1 MSELYNT
8 WKGKAKGAAKSAAP
22 VMGMIYTGTRNK
34 SKQNGM
40 VVEGRLTEVYPD
52 QGDAVLI
59 DKENFPHCVAY
70 SSLKIVV
77 GLT

>member
-1 MSELYNT
+1 MSELYNSWT
-8 WKGKAKGAAKSAAP
+8 KKGKGAAKSAAP
-22 VMGMIYTGTRNK
+22 VMGMIYTGVRNK

-52 QGDAVLI
+52 QGDAILI

-70 SSLKIVV
+70 SSLKIIV
-77 GLT
+77 

>member
-1 MSELYNT
+1 MSELYNSWT
-8 WKGKAKGAAKSAAP
+8 KKGKGAAKSAAP

-59 DKENFPHCVAY
+59 DKENKMK
-70 SSLKIVV
+70 LKAP
-77 GLT
+77 LLF

>member
-1 MSELYNT
+1 MSELYNSWT
-8 WKGKAKGAAKSAAP
+8 KKGKGAAKSAAP
-22 VMGMIYTGTRNK
+22 VMGMIYTGVRNK

-40 VVEGRLTEVYPD
+40 VVEGRLTELYPD

-77 GLT
+77 GLD